1 MPIVIDAFIKW
12 SEYFG
17 AKHEFCEI
25 KKGEEKEFEEIRQAM
40 LNNRRY
46 DLAELITEE
55 LNRRKMESDRMITV
69 FNQGKPYD
77 MKLSQAL
84 TFVGKCSCRNYD
96 CLTCSIVKE
105 LIRQK
110 VIEEQKS

>member
-1 MPIVIDAFIKW
+1 MA
-12 SEYFG
+12 
-17 AKHEFCEI
+17 
-25 KKGEEKEFEEIRQAM
+25 
-40 LNNRRY
+40 
-46 DLAELITEE
+46 
-55 LNRRKMESDRMITV
+55 DRMITV

-84 TFVGKCSCRNYD
+84 TFVGKCSCGNYD

-110 VIEEQKS
+110 VIEK